1 MTQRSVRARIRRPSW
16 LAVGVVAFVF
26 GVGALVASAPLV
38 MLESA
43 GWPWMTTMSDETDP
57 PSATAKIVEEDG
69 TVHQFAG
76 TPSNTRAWLVDTEDQ
91 LKKSHG
97 IYTKIAVGRALSWV
111 GVALLVAGCVVLLY
125 HRLYHRGS
133 NSELLPRLR

>member
-16 LAVGVVAFVF
+16 LAVGVIAVVL
-26 GVGALVASAPLV
+26 GVGALVGSAPLV

-43 GWPWMTTMSDETDP
+43 GWPWMTTMSDENDP
-57 PSATAKIVEEDG
+57 PSATARILEEDG

-76 TPSNTRAWLVDTEDQ
+76 TPSDTRAWLVDTEDQ

-97 IYTKIAVGRALSWV
+97 IYTKIAFGRALSWV
-111 GVALLVAGCVVLLY
+111 GVAFLVAGCAVLLY
-125 HRLYHRGS
+125 PDLHHRRS
-133 NSELLPRLR
+133 NSIVTEPR